1 MRFDVTQ
8 ALDAIELSLTTDVAL
23 VQAVVDLGEVA
34 WFAQLDGGR
43 EFNLVRAG
51 QLIDAFSQHIGEAA
65 VMIYPVVGRSLL
77 SDQDLTSKERMVLG
91 RWADDGVVE
100 VVPALND
107 RVLEVADLAG
117 LPVISCDSLAR
128 MEGRYPWLR
137 HESGRAL
144 RLVPHVGGARI
155 NGGTPGPI
163 QRSGAG
169 GALLSRVWACSR
181 RECPSFGFRRLVT
194 QPVPHLRAGVPV
206 CPRHDEPLVNAGPRP
221 PTMCLVVM
229 VDGAVCTRFAVRAGR
244 PVVVGRAPDQA
255 DGVAVGGWL
264 SEDAVA
270 MVSRAHARLE
280 MHGDQLVVTD
290 LSTNGTLVR
299 TGTPTP
305 LSAAEQVQLANG
317 QTYPLGRTDVVE
329 LHDGVQLVRADS
341 GLTRSTGGSPS
352 VMGDAPTI
360 SLRPPSGH

>member
-1 MRFDVTQ
+1 VRFDVTQ
-8 ALDAIELSLTTDVAL
+8 ALDAIELSLTTDVAI

-34 WFAQLDGGR
+34 WFSQLDNGR
-43 EFNLVRAG
+43 EVNLLRAG
-51 QLIDAFSQHIGEAA
+51 QLIDAFSQHIGEAT
-65 VMIYPVVGRSLL
+65 VTLYPVVGRPLL

-91 RWADDGVVE
+91 RWADDGLIE
-100 VVPALND
+100 VVPAVND

-144 RLVPHVGGARI
+144 RLAPHSGGARLR
-155 NGGTPGPI
+155 GGTPGPA

-169 GALLSRVWACSR
+169 TALLSRVWACPR

-206 CPRHDEPLVNAGPRP
+206 CPRHEEPLVNAGPRP
-221 PTMCLVVM
+221 PALAVAVLVG
-229 VDGAVCTRFAVRAGR
+229 GAVCTRFAVRGGR
-244 PVVVGRAPDQA
+244 PVVVGRAPDSP

-264 SEDAVA
+264 PEEAVA
-270 MVSRAHARLE
+270 MVSRNHVRLE

-299 TGTPTP
+299 TGAGSP
-305 LSAAEQVQLANG
+305 LAALEQVQLANG
-317 QTYPLGRTDVVE
+317 QSYPLGRMDVVE
-329 LHDGVQLVRADS
+329 MHDGVALIRADS
-341 GLTRSTGGSPS
+341 GLTRSGGAAGS

-360 SLRPPSGH
+360 SMRPPPDH